1 MNAEPLSSSVVA
13 TILNYICPLNAP
25 LPPHLLSKPLLQR
38 HHFMHLTPD
47 NPLHYL
53 AWPPH
58 DEDLLDHLD
67 ISEHASSFSVRYS
80 ADNQHI
86 IAHARVTPQSSH
98 HPGIRLVFLWD
109 AEQSSWQYHNL
120 APMPFPKDSHSALC
134 DAIAIHQSSCDF
146 LPDSLNVVVDG
157 NDNDDSYWNS
167 YSQTSDGP
175 PPALDSKPVNS
186 EDAYWAQ
193 YATVQGMSP
202 VLIISHSIIFSA
214 GSGDSTFPSP
224 LPNKQTF
231 VQRDVGTDRRV
242 IVDCNELQQNVA
254 ELYNPL
260 NPPSPNSLSRRLAL
274 VSSRPDSPSLDDSP
288 SSDSDTPSRH
298 APSTGVEVTPNP
310 SASKPL
316 QTVTAELQEALRDS
330 IKGIYGLWFAAQ
342 QGKNTDEARDLFLTL
357 VRQALDGSSAN

>member
-1 MNAEPLSSSVVA
+1 MNVEPLSSSAVA

-58 DEDLLDHLD
+58 NDDLLDHLD

-80 ADNQHI
+80 ADNQYI

-109 AEQSSWQYHNL
+109 PEQSSWQYHNL

-157 NDNDDSYWNS
+157 NDNEDSYWNS
-167 YSQTSDGP
+167 YSQKGDDP
-175 PPALDSKPVNS
+175 PPALDSKPDQSLNS

-202 VLIISHSIIFSA
+202 VSIINDSIIFSA

-231 VQRDVGTDRRV
+231 VQQDVSTNRRV
-242 IVDCNELQQNVA
+242 IVACNSLQQNAA

-274 VSSRPDSPSLDDSP
+274 VSSRPDSPQLLDDAPLS
-288 SSDSDTPSRH
+288 SDTPSRQ
-298 APSTGVEVTPNP
+298 APSTGVEITPNP
-310 SASKPL
+310 
-316 QTVTAELQEALRDS
+316 QTVTPELQEALRDS
-330 IKGIYGLWFAAQ
+330 IKGIYGLWFAGQ
-342 QGKNTDEARDLFLTL
+342 QGKNTGEARDLFLTL
-357 VRQALDGSSAN
+357 VRQTLDESSVI

>member
-1 MNAEPLSSSVVA
+1 MNVEPLSSSAVA
-13 TILNYICPLNAP
+13 TVLNYICPLNAP

-58 DEDLLDHLD
+58 DDDLLNHLD
-67 ISEHASSFSVRYS
+67 ILEHASSFSVRYS
-80 ADNQHI
+80 ADNEHM

-98 HPGIRLVFLWD
+98 HPGIRLVFIWD

-146 LPDSLNVVVDG
+146 LPDPLNVVVDG
-157 NDNDDSYWNS
+157 NDDDDSYWKS
-167 YSQTSDGP
+167 YSQTGDDP
-175 PPALDSKPVNS
+175 PLALDSKPDHHRLNS

-193 YATVQGMSP
+193 YATVQG
-202 VLIISHSIIFSA
+202 
-214 GSGDSTFPSP
+214 SGDSTFPSP
-224 LPNKQTF
+224 LPDKQTF
-231 VQRDVGTDRRV
+231 AQRDVGTNRRV
-242 IVDCNELQQNVA
+242 IVACNELQQNAA

-260 NPPSPNSLSRRLAL
+260 NPPSPNSLSHRLAL
-274 VSSRPDSPSLDDSP
+274 VSSRPDSPPLLDESP
-288 SSDSDTPSRH
+288 SSDSDTPSRQ
-298 APSTGVEVTPNP
+298 AFSTGVEITPNP
-310 SASKPL
+310 SPSKPL
-316 QTVTAELQEALRDS
+316 QTVTVESQEALRDS
-330 IKGIYGLWFAAQ
+330 IKGIYGLWFAGQ
-342 QGKNTDEARDLFLTL
+342 RLKNTDEARELFLTL